1 MQRQILIIQTGTA
14 LERVRRRRGDYPH
27 WFRTGMRLA
36 RAQVRVV
43 DAQGASG
50 LPDARGYAGVVV
62 TGSAAMVS
70 EREPW
75 SEATASWL
83 RGVVDAGTPVLGVC
97 YGHQLLAHALG
108 GRVDYNPRGR
118 EIGTVELR
126 LTAEGAQD
134 PLFRGLGPSIR
145 AQATHRQSVLELP
158 PGAELLAQTALDPCA
173 AFRVNAHAW
182 GLQFHPEFS
191 LAAIA
196 AYLEARREAI
206 ASEGNDP
213 DALARALRPAPAS
226 RRVLTR
232 FARLALAR
240 A

>member
-1 MQRQILIIQTGTA
+1 
-14 LERVRRRRGDYPH
+14 
-27 WFRTGMRLA
+27 
-36 RAQVRVV
+36 VRVV
-43 DAQGASG
+43 DARGAAD
-50 LPDARGYAGVVV
+50 LPEPRGYAGVVV

-83 RGVVDAGTPVLGVC
+83 RGAVHAGTPVLGVC

-118 EIGTVELR
+118 EIGTVELE
-126 LTAEGAQD
+126 LTPDAARD
-134 PLFRGLGPSIR
+134 SLFRGLGPR
-145 AQATHRQSVLELP
+145 MRVQATHRQSVLEPP
-158 PGAELLAQTALDPCA
+158 PGAELLARTTLDPCA

-196 AYLEARREAI
+196 AYLEARRDAI
-206 ASEGNDP
+206 RAEGGDP
-213 DALARALRPAPAS
+213 DALARGLRPAPAS
-226 RRVLTR
+226 RRVLRR

-240 A
+240 G

>member
-1 MQRQILIIQTGTA
+1 MTRSILIVQTGTA

-27 WFRTGMRLA
+27 WFRTGMRLG
-36 RAQVRVV
+36 RAEVRVV
-43 DAQGASG
+43 DARGATD
-50 LPDARGYAGVVV
+50 LPEPRGYAGVVV

-75 SEATASWL
+75 SEATAAWL
-83 RGVVDAGTPVLGVC
+83 RGAVHAGTPVLGVC

-118 EIGTVELR
+118 EIGTVELE
-126 LTAEGAQD
+126 LAPAAEQD
-134 PLFRGLGPSIR
+134 PLFRGLGPR
-145 AQATHRQSVLELP
+145 MRVQATHRQSVLAPP
-158 PGAELLAQTALDPCA
+158 PGAELLAHTALDPCA

-191 LAAIA
+191 LGAIA
-196 AYLEARREAI
+196 AYLEARRDAI
-206 ASEGNDP
+206 REEGGDP
-213 DALARALRPAPAS
+213 DALARGLRPAPVS
-226 RRVLTR
+226 RRVLRR
-232 FARLALAR
+232 FAQLALAQ